1 MLNKKLCSFSGL
13 FMAIILGV
21 APAYAAETTTESM
34 TGTSAVNNVSQS
46 AVSTTVSSQMSQDYI
61 NSAINNNKSDS
72 IMTDTSVID
81 GRTGG
86 YDKNVASSWLED
98 ALSTVKVEGIDT
110 SKYNIVIQAKTL
122 IFLMPNIWLQKLKW
136 KIITITQLLR
146 QRPIRLKTKA
156 QQPKQY
162 LKIHIRMYTRALEK
176 RRNRKV

>member
-1 MLNKKLCSFSGL
+1 MILNKKLCSFSGL
-13 FMAIILGV
+13 FMAIIILGG

-34 TGTSAVNNVSQS
+34 TGISAVNNASQS

-61 NSAINNNKSDS
+61 NSAINNIKSDS

-110 SKYNIVIQAKTL
+110 SKYNIVDTSENLNILNAKYMAAKVEMENNNYYTAFKAKANSTENKSTTAQT
-122 IFLMPNIWLQKLKW
+122 IFKDTYKDVYESIGKE
-136 KIITITQLLR
+136 
-146 QRPIRLKTKA
+146 
-156 QQPKQY
+156 
-162 LKIHIRMYTRALEK
+162 EK
-176 RRNRKV
+176 